1 MKKNKF
7 IIFVLAAVLAL
18 GFSGCAKTEPK
29 TEAPAEGEQS
39 PESPEGGTRKV
50 LVGIRQDLFPTSF
63 IDEKGTPSGYD
74 IEIMKKID
82 ELLPEYEFEYEA
94 VSQEGLLTGLQT
106 GKYRVAAAGF
116 YSNDDRRSKYLF
128 PQECIGGNIIGI
140 VVRNEDKS
148 IVDLESLYNSGKTL
162 TPIATTSGMYG
173 IVLEYNKNNPDKTI
187 KLVDT
192 DWVEASTEYTWIDSG
207 RYDAVMASK
216 NVYEETIPQL
226 GFEDR
231 LTFTSFTAI
240 KTWSLFNPEE
250 TELAAA
256 YDRALKELKDSGFIS
271 ERSAEYFGEDI
282 LPYITEK

>member
-7 IIFVLAAVLAL
+7 IILVLAAVLAL
-18 GFSGCAKTEPK
+18 GFSGCVKTAPK
-29 TEAPAEGEQS
+29 ADAPAGGQETPTS
-39 PESPEGGTRKV
+39 SEGGARKV

-116 YSNDDRRSKYLF
+116 YSNEDRRSKYLF
-128 PQECIGGNIIGI
+128 PEECIGGNIIGI
-140 VVRNEDKS
+140 VVRNEDKD
-148 IVDLESLYNSGKTL
+148 IIDLKSLYDSGKTL

-173 IVLEYNKNNPDKTI
+173 IVLEYNKNNPDKALN
-187 KLVDT
+187 LVDT
-192 DWVEASTEYTWIDSG
+192 DWVEASTEYTWLNSG

-216 NVYEETIPQL
+216 NVYEETIPKL
-226 GFEDR
+226 GFGDN

-256 YDRALKELKDSGFIS
+256 YDNALKELKESGFIS
-271 ERSAEYFGEDI
+271 EKSAEYFGEDI